1 MPRLLKPTEAKKE
14 TWFVIGIGGHIE
26 EPSVEKY
33 VFTTED
39 EEYDADEFKSF
50 DEYVEYYIDEAIA
63 EFEQR
68 FARTIAL
75 KDDEVRSVVE
85 ELSALLI

>member
-1 MPRLLKPTEAKKE
+1 MPRLFKPNKQKKE

-50 DEYVEYYIDEAIA
+50 DEYVKYCIDDEIA
-63 EFEQR
+63 ELEQH

-75 KDDEVRSVVE
+75 KEDEVRSVVE